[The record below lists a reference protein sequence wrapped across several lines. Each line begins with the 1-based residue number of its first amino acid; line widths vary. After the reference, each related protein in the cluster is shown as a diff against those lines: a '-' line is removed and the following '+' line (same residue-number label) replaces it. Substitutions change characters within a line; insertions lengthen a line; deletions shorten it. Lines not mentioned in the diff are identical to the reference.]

1 LTTTRRVEWP
11 NRISRSRNQRLSP
24 AKTYC
29 HEAVACQ
36 SVERKS
42 AMKMWCE
49 TWNSSHQRRRTLQC
63 AKIPIVM
70 KVPHTVAT

>member
-1 LTTTRRVEWP
+1 MTTTRRVEWP

-42 AMKMWCE
+42 AMKMWCD
-49 TWNSSHQRRRTLQC
+49 TWNSSHHRRRTLWC
-63 AKIPIVM
+63 ASTPIVTN
-70 KVPHTVAT
+70 VAQTVTT